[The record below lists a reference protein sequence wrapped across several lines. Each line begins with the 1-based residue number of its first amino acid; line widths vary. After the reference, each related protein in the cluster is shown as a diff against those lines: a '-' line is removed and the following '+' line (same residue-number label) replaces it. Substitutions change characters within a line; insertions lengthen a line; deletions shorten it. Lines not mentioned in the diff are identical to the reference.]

1 MMMVKSSKPTN
12 ASTLLE
18 ALRPAAARKFGNDRR
33 WAAAY
38 NLPPETLSRLGKRES
53 CDLRTLAA
61 LAAAVGY
68 RLSVTPEADTT
79 TFNRE
84 KEEALLD
91 LCASGN
97 LDAAE
102 WRRQG
107 EGFFMGG
114 LATLLA
120 SVRGFDRRRYLA
132 LAEELHAGVTQPEV
146 FELWLQKSPLRPARF
161 LPMLGRRR
169 AVAA

>member
-1 MMMVKSSKPTN
+1 MTV
-12 ASTLLE
+12 AALLE
-18 ALRPAAARKFGNDRR
+18 ELRPVALRKFGKARF
-33 WAAAY
+33 WAEAC
-38 NLPPETLSRLGKRES
+38 NLPPETLSRLAKRES

-68 RLSVTPEADTT
+68 KLSVTPEANDT
-79 TFNRE
+79 TFNLE

-91 LCASGN
+91 LCASGSQ
-97 LDAAE
+97 DAEE

-132 LAEELHAGVTQPEV
+132 LAEELHPGVTQPEV
-146 FELWLQKSPLRPARF
+146 FELWLQRSPLRPARF
-161 LPMLGRRR
+161 LPMLARRR

>member
-1 MMMVKSSKPTN
+1 MKP
-12 ASTLLE
+12 ADILDL
-18 ALRPAAARKFGNDRR
+18 LRPAANRLFGNDRL
-33 WAAAY
+33 WAQACK
-38 NLPPETLSRLGKRES
+38 LPPETLSRLGKRES

-68 RLSVTPEADTT
+68 RLSVTPEADAT
-79 TFNRE
+79 TFGRE

-97 LDAAE
+97 FDASA
-102 WRRQG
+102 WRRHG

-120 SVRGFDRRRYLA
+120 SARGFDRRRYLA
-132 LAEELHAGVTQPEV
+132 LAEELHVGVTQAEV

-161 LPMLGRRR
+161 LPMLARRR

>member
-1 MMMVKSSKPTN
+1 MS
-12 ASTLLE
+12 AATLLQ

-33 WAAAY
+33 WAEAC

-68 RLSVTPEADTT
+68 RLSVTPEADAI
-79 TFNRE
+79 TFGRE

-97 LDAAE
+97 LDASA
-102 WRRQG
+102 WRQHG

-132 LAEELHAGVTQPEV
+132 LAEELHTGITQAEV
-146 FELWLQKSPLRPARF
+146 FELWLQRSPLRPARF
-161 LPMLGRRR
+161 LPMLARRR

>member
-1 MMMVKSSKPTN
+1 MT
-12 ASTLLE
+12 ASILLQ
-18 ALRPAAARKFGNDRR
+18 ALRPAAARKFGSDRR
-33 WAAAY
+33 WAEAC

-53 CDLRTLAA
+53 CDLRTLVA

-68 RLSVTPEADTT
+68 RLSVTSEADATA
-79 TFNRE
+79 FGRE

-91 LCASGN
+91 LCASGS

-102 WRRQG
+102 WRRHG

-120 SVRGFDRRRYLA
+120 SLRGFDRRRFLA
-132 LAEELHAGVTQPEV
+132 LAEDLHTGVTQPEV
-146 FELWLQKSPLRPARF
+146 FELWLQRSPLRPARF
-161 LPMLGRRR
+161 LPMLERWR

>member
-1 MMMVKSSKPTN
+1 MKP
-12 ASTLLE
+12 ADILDL
-18 ALRPAAARKFGNDRR
+18 LRPAANRLFGNDRL
-33 WAAAY
+33 WAQACK
-38 NLPPETLSRLGKRES
+38 LPPETLSRLGKRES

-68 RLSVTPEADTT
+68 KMSVKPEADAT
-79 TFNRE
+79 TFGRE
-84 KEEALLD
+84 KEEALVD
-91 LCASGN
+91 LCASGSLN
-97 LDAAE
+97 AEE
-102 WRRQG
+102 WRRHG

-132 LAEELHAGVTQPEV
+132 LAEELHAGVTQAEV
-146 FELWLQKSPLRPARF
+146 FELWLQRSPLRPARF
-161 LPMLGRRR
+161 LPMLARRR